1 MIQHRNDTFHNLK
14 NINQK
19 GGNMMIIGIVVFLLI
34 GLITAYFLVI
44 KPQMDNTGG
53 NDDNTGGNDDNTGG
67 NDDNTGGNDDNTGGN
82 DPKPLTA
89 KKVGTRPI
97 KAWSDANKPY
107 YDGNKTYEACQSE
120 CLSDPKCKTLTRFR
134 TYASAP
140 SRPCR
145 YYDTIIPT
153 SDISDVGGTW
163 EGAVSYRESK

>member
-44 KPQMDNTGG
+44 KPQM
-53 NDDNTGGNDDNTGG
+53 
-67 NDDNTGGNDDNTGGN
+67 DNTGGNDDNTGGN